1 MFTIVFNPKM
11 FTLLPCIKRNFFD
24 DAHKWGEAKRP
35 QMFNPAF
42 FMGRFVFTLSDM
54 YLQSM
59 LRNTGF
65 ANVANL
71 IRERVNEY
79 IYEGGLRLESLVT
92 RGYSII
98 HDKGHSLSSRQRCIS
113 IALPPQYYLLS
124 IPQISITSNF
134 TLFSLVRKA
143 YIHGRIRCSTKYS
156 PAR

>member
-98 HDKGHSLSSRQRCIS
+98 HDKGHSLSSRQRVYQHRSATTI
-113 IALPPQYYLLS
+113 LPPQYTTNQHHKQLYA
-124 IPQISITSNF
+124 IFTS
-134 TLFSLVRKA
+134 
-143 YIHGRIRCSTKYS
+143 
-156 PAR
+156 